1 MSLTLVIGGT
11 RSGKSAHAER
21 LALDAGG
28 PVRYVATADP
38 DVDVGASMAERIRRH
53 VARRPSDWETVVA
66 DDDLAGVV
74 HGVTLIDG
82 LGMWIAGVLH
92 RDTAEV
98 AAEIERLIDASRESK
113 VIVVAEEAGQ
123 GMLPL
128 DSLARRWLD
137 LLGESVQRLSDAAER
152 VDYVVAGRALTLP
165 AIADRHDLDREQSS

>member
-1 MSLTLVIGGT
+1 VSLTLVIGGT

-38 DVDVGASMAERIRRH
+38 EDESMSQRIREH
-53 VARRPSDWETVVA
+53 LARRTSDWETVVA
-66 DDDLAGVV
+66 NDDLAGLV

-82 LGMWIAGVLH
+82 LGTWIAGVLH
-92 RDTAEV
+92 RDAGDV
-98 AAEIERLIDASRESK
+98 AAKVERLIEASREAT

-128 DSLARRWLD
+128 DPLARRWLD
-137 LLGESVQRLSDAAER
+137 LLGESVQRLSEAAER

-165 AIADRHDLDREQSS
+165 AIASRQDRDPEQSS